1 LFPTTTSPPRSSEEV
16 VLFQIRFPLLIE
28 LRTTEVILRDL
39 VTLII
44 TPSIKPA
51 NFLPAIVSPLEPTR
65 VNVLSAFR
73 VTDSI
78 DVDADPICSVFE
90 KRPEVFRKLINPALI
105 FSPANR

>member
-1 LFPTTTSPPRSSEEV
+1 MTATSLFFPTTTSPPRSNDEV

-51 NFLPAIVSPLEPTR
+51 SFLPAIVSALDPTS
-65 VNVLSAFR
+65 VNVLSEFR

-78 DVDADPICSVFE
+78 VVEAEPI
-90 KRPEVFRKLINPALI
+90 
-105 FSPANR
+105 